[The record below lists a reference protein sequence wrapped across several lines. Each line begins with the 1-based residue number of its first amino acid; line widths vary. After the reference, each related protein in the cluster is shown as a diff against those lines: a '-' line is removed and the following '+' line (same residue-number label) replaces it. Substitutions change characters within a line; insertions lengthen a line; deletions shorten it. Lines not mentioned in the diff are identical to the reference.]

1 MLLRI
6 SSFTKQDLCW
16 PFEKKCEIILFNHVL
31 AFSLSVL
38 FPQKEKASSSRPP
51 SQQQSIQP
59 QLKRPSSLTDLSHAH
74 EEQEVEFLKLQVSE
88 QRGIIDELT
97 QVRIL
102 LKPPQNRYSLYI
114 HIYQNK
120 QTNILLKC
128 GLILKCPK
136 SNCY

>member
-1 MLLRI
+1 MEP
-6 SSFTKQDLCW
+6 DLFW
-16 PFEKKCEIILFNHVL
+16 PFVEMCEIIVCSTTNWPL
-31 AFSLSVL
+31 SLSVPL
-38 FPQKEKASSSRPP
+38 PQKEKASSSRPP

-102 LKPPQNRYSLYI
+102 IKPPGLEACYMCRNCSL
-114 HIYQNK
+114 
-120 QTNILLKC
+120 
-128 GLILKCPK
+128 LISC
-136 SNCY
+136 